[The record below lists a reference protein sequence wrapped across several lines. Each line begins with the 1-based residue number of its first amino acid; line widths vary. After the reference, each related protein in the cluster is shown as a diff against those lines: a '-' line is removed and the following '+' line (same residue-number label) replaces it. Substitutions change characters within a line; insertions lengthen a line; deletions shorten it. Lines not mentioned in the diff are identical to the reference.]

1 MRRLALVA
9 VVVAL
14 SSVAFADGPN
24 GTVKVDS
31 TGKDKVDPPKDP
43 NGPIHWD
50 PVRWQAPDGS
60 TVSFSI
66 DAKTGAM
73 PALTISVDDNNME
86 VPLKDSF
93 REMVPAFVMADEDVV
108 ITTGATPGVAWRF
121 AVKKG
126 TIVQTKQVYWATD
139 KKRPAWA
146 VNDAPKDA
154 TTALKR
160 IASLLRFGN

>member
-31 TGKDKVDPPKDP
+31 TGKTAVDPPKDP

-66 DAKTGAM
+66 DAKTGEM
-73 PALTISVDDNNME
+73 PALTISIDDNSTQ
-86 VPLKDSF
+86 VALKDSF
-93 REMVPAFVMADEDVV
+93 RAIQLAVNAGRANQELRVTRGDPIV
-108 ITTGATPGVAWRF
+108 IARMPQHQAG
-121 AVKKG
+121 
-126 TIVQTKQVYWATD
+126 
-139 KKRPAWA
+139 RPA
-146 VNDAPKDA
+146 V
-154 TTALKR
+154 TT
-160 IASLLRFGN
+160 